1 MSMGLENEKRL
12 LLRFASAYYAISNVD
27 GSRMKMK
34 LDEILREIKDDT
46 LIDKVP
52 FGIMKYDRWYKRT
65 VRKRLKSVKLE
76 LFLVSTKHNLY
87 KFYNKQMRLH
97 RLFKNKKEQIL
108 WVRGYYMSLR
118 DRYR

>member
-27 GSRMKMK
+27 GSRMKVK
-34 LDEILREIKDDT
+34 LDEILKEIKDDT

-97 RLFKNKKEQIL
+97 RVSKSKKRRIL
-108 WVRGYYMSLR
+108 WGR
-118 DRYR
+118 DIICL